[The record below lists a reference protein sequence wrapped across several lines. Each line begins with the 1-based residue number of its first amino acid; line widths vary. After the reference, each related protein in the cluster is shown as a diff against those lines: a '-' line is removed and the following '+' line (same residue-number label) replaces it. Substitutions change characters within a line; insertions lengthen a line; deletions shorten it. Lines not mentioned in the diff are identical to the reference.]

1 MVDYHTA
8 LVYTMVLV
16 SAADGEM
23 TDKELIR
30 IGETIEYLPIFA
42 DYDDSQLTK
51 TAAACADILSGA
63 DGLERALD
71 QILTGLPAKLAETAY
86 VLACDVAAADGK
98 VKQEESRLLEMLRDR
113 LQLDRLAAAAIER
126 AARARYQTL

>member
-16 SAADGEM
+16 SAADGDM

-98 VKQEESRLLEMLRDR
+98 VQQEESRLLEMLRDR

>member
-8 LVYTMVLV
+8 LIYTMVLV
-16 SAADGEM
+16 SAADGDM

-42 DYDDSQLTK
+42 DYDDSLLTE
-51 TAAACADILSGA
+51 TAADCAEILSGT

-86 VLACDVAAADGK
+86 VLACDVAAADGQ

>member
-8 LVYTMVLV
+8 LVYTMILV
-16 SAADGEM
+16 SAADGDM
-23 TDKELIR
+23 TDNELIR
-30 IGETIEYLPIFA
+30 IGETIEYLPIFD
-42 DYDDSQLTK
+42 DYDGSRLTE
-51 TAAACADILSGA
+51 TAAACAEILSGA
-63 DGLERALD
+63 DGFERTLD

-86 VLACDVAAADGK
+86 VLACDVAAADGR